1 MTQTIQRKL
10 NDSAFARW
18 AAVILISLMM
28 FFAYMF
34 VDMMSPLQS
43 LIEGQRGWSPDVF
56 GAYGS
61 SEYLLNVFGFLIIA
75 GIILD
80 KMGIRFT
87 GTLSASLMVIGAAIK
102 FYAVSDW
109 FVGSELDATLT
120 SWQFMNLPG
129 SALLACLGF
138 MIFGCGC
145 EMAGITVSRAIAKWF
160 KGKEMAM
167 AMGLEMAIARI
178 GVFAIFTLSPAVA
191 NSEMFAFIPTSVVK
205 PVFLCTALLIV
216 GLLCF
221 LVFNVMDKKLDN
233 QLRAAGE
240 ADDAAGEEE
249 FKIGDVKVILSSKI
263 FWLVAML
270 CVLYYSAIFPFQ
282 KYAVNMFEN
291 NLNLTA
297 EEASSIFRWFPIGAA
312 LITPFL
318 GGFLDKRG
326 KGATMLILGAILM
339 ISCHLVFALVL
350 PKHPN
355 LLLAYAAI
363 VVLGVSFSLVP
374 AALWPSVP
382 KLMPERYLGSAYSL
396 IFWVQNVGLCLVPY
410 IIGVVLNSTN
420 PGVSDAFQNK
430 NEIETLE
437 KKVDYVADIK
447 THEAEIA
454 LYYELEAA
462 KAKAPVLEANVEET
476 VAETTETT
484 EATEVAEVAEVA
496 EEVEVPAINTLPED
510 FDIAKWESELKKLN
524 DEKAAQGI
532 SKDFNYEIAV
542 AQLEA
547 LKVEKAEKG
556 YVDNPRYDYTATML
570 LFVSFGVLALLF
582 GFWLKIEDKR
592 KGYGLELPN
601 IKE

>member
-18 AAVILISLMM
+18 TAVILNSLMM

-87 GTLSASLMVIGAAIK
+87 GTLSASLMVIGAVIK

-120 SWQFMNLPG
+120 SWQFMDLPG
-129 SALLACLGF
+129 TALLACLGF

-178 GVFAIFTLSPAVA
+178 GVFAIFTMSPAVA

-205 PVFLCTALLIV
+205 PVFLCTVLLIV
-216 GLLCF
+216 GLICF
-221 LVFNVMDKKLDN
+221 LVFNIMDKKLDK
-233 QLRAAGE
+233 QLAAAGE
-240 ADDAAGEEE
+240 TEEATNDEE

-263 FWLVAML
+263 FWLVALL

-291 NLNLTA
+291 NLHLTA
-297 EEASSIFRWFPIGAA
+297 EEAASIFRWFPIGAA

-350 PKHPN
+350 PKFPN
-355 LLLAYAAI
+355 LVLAYAAI

-410 IIGVVLNSTN
+410 IIGIVLNSTN

-430 NEIETLE
+430 NEIASLQA
-437 KKVDYVADIK
+437 KVEYIDNIK
-447 THEAEIA
+447 AHEANIA
-454 LYYELEAA
+454 LYNELQAAEA
-462 KAKAPVLEANVEET
+462 V
-476 VAETTETT
+476 VAE
-484 EATEVAEVAEVA
+484 TEVAEVAENTEA
-496 EEVEVPAINTLPED
+496 TEATEVVEQEVVPTLPEG
-510 FDIAKWESELKKLN
+510 FDIAKCEAELKKLN
-524 DEKAAQGI
+524 AEKAAQGI

-547 LKVEKAEKG
+547 LKTEKAEKN
-556 YVDNPRYDYTATML
+556 YPENPRYDYTATML